1 MFYFP
6 ILPGKVRKNN
16 FYFKLFIHFVDLQ
29 KIISLM
35 ISYYFE
41 DTDFIFKG
49 RALNNRWLKI
59 VAESEIRRIGDISI
73 IFCSDN
79 YILDVNQKYL
89 QHDYFTDIITFDY
102 CEGDRLS
109 GDLFISV
116 DSVRENALEY
126 GTEFADELNRVMV
139 HGILHLIGYDD
150 HCEEDIATMR
160 AKENYYL
167 SLRDLM

>member
-1 MFYFP
+1 
-6 ILPGKVRKNN
+6 
-16 FYFKLFIHFVDLQ
+16 
-29 KIISLM
+29 M

-41 DTDFIFKG
+41 DTDFIF
-49 RALNNRWLKI
+49 RAKTLNNRWLKL

-89 QHDYFTDIITFDY
+89 SHDYFTDIITFDY
-102 CEGDRLS
+102 CEGDKLS

-116 DSVRENALEY
+116 DSVRENAVEY
-126 GTEFADELNRVMV
+126 GTVFTEELNRVIV

-150 HCEEDIATMR
+150 HCDEDIRQMR
-160 AKENYYL
+160 NKENYYL
-167 SLRDLM
+167 SLRELV

>member
-1 MFYFP
+1 
-6 ILPGKVRKNN
+6 
-16 FYFKLFIHFVDLQ
+16 
-29 KIISLM
+29 M

-49 RALNNRWLKI
+49 KTRNSKWLRL
-59 VAESEIRRIGDISI
+59 VAESEIRKIADISI

-116 DSVRENALEY
+116 DSVRENAVEY
-126 GTEFADELNRVMV
+126 GTEFSEELYRVIV
-139 HGILHLIGYDD
+139 HGVLHLIGYDD
-150 HCEEDIATMR
+150 HNDEDIAMMR
-160 AKENYYL
+160 KKENYYL
-167 SLRDLM
+167 SLRELV

>member
-1 MFYFP
+1 
-6 ILPGKVRKNN
+6 
-16 FYFKLFIHFVDLQ
+16 
-29 KIISLM
+29 M
-35 ISYYFE
+35 ISYFFE

-49 RALNNRWLKI
+49 KARNNKWLRL
-59 VAESEIRRIGDISI
+59 VSESEIRRIGDINI

-79 YILDVNQKYL
+79 YILNVNQQYL

-116 DSVRENALEY
+116 DTVRENAIEY
-126 GTEFADELNRVMV
+126 GTEFSEELHRVIV

-150 HCEEDIATMR
+150 HSDKDVAMMR
-160 AKENYYL
+160 KKENYYL
-167 SLRDLM
+167 SLRELV

>member
-1 MFYFP
+1 
-6 ILPGKVRKNN
+6 
-16 FYFKLFIHFVDLQ
+16 
-29 KIISLM
+29 M
-35 ISYYFE
+35 ISYYSE
-41 DTDFIFKG
+41 DTNFVLKSKL
-49 RALNNRWLKI
+49 LNNKWLKL

-109 GDLFISV
+109 GDLFISI
-116 DSVRENALEY
+116 DSVKENAQEY
-126 GTEFADELNRVMV
+126 GVEFDDELNRVMV

-150 HCEEDIATMR
+150 HTEEDITVMR
-160 AKENYYL
+160 KKENYYL
-167 SLRDLM
+167 SLKDVL